1 MSLLLQPDEETRLQE
16 LRRYALLDTP
26 PEKAFDDITALA
38 ARIFKMPI
46 AAVTLI
52 DSERQWFK
60 SCVGLETREVGRN
73 FAFCAHAILTNEVMV
88 VPDAQEDTRF
98 AHNPLVTGPPHIRF
112 YAGAPLRTSNGL
124 NLGTL
129 TVSDSKPRRFSKA
142 SIEMLAGLAK
152 LVVGEIELRYEQ
164 GERRRAAESLRLL
177 QAAIQQSTESV
188 MITTADLEKPGP
200 EIVFVN
206 PAFTRLT
213 GFAAADAVGKTP
225 RILQGKR
232 QNVPFSIA
240 FAKTLSAE
248 KGSKARPS
256 TTARMGASSLS
267 PGTFHRFGRLMAA
280 SLTLSASSGMPLRAV
295 AWLSRCRRPKRK
307 PSAPTAPKASS
318 YLE

>member
-1 MSLLLQPDEETRLQE
+1 MAGLILPPNEEARLQE
-16 LRRYALLDTP
+16 LKRVALLDTP

-52 DSERQWFK
+52 DSDRQWFK

-73 FAFCAHAILTNEVMV
+73 FAFCAYAILGEEVMV
-88 VPDAQEDTRF
+88 VADAHKDPRF
-98 AHNPLVTGPPHIRF
+98 ARSPLVEGPPHICF

-129 TVSDSKPRRFSKA
+129 TVSDPKPRKFSKS
-142 SIEMLAGLAK
+142 SIETLAALAK

-206 PAFTRLT
+206 PAFTELT
-213 GFAAADAVGKTP
+213 GYAVADAVGKTP
-225 RILQGKR
+225 RILQGER
-232 QNVPFSIA
+232 
-240 FAKTLSAE
+240 TE
-248 KGSKARPS
+248 
-256 TTARMGASSLS
+256 
-267 PGTFHRFGRLMAA
+267 
-280 SLTLSASSGMPLRAV
+280 RAV
-295 AWLSRCRRPKRK
+295 LDRVRRDLALGGGFEGSDQLPQGWDGIR
-307 PSAPTAPKASS
+307 
-318 YLE
+318 